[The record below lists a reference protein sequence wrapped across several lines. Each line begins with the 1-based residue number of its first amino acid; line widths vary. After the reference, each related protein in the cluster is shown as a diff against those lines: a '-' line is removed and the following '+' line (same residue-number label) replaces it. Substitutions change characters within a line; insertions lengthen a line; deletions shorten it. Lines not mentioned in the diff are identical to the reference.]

1 MNVIA
6 IMKNCAFLQN
16 HLDRDALNKIT
27 DYSVLS
33 CELLFNYNSFNWNGY
48 FIEITNVSA
57 NIIDKWR

>member
-6 IMKNCAFLQN
+6 IMKNCAFPQN

-33 CELLFNYNSFNWNGY
+33 CELLFNYNSFNWNGLFHRDY
-48 FIEITNVSA
+48 
-57 NIIDKWR
+57 